1 MEVRSV
7 EAVVRALNDAKVRY
21 LIVGGVA
28 VNAHGYERMTIDLD
42 LVIQL
47 NRPNIEAAWGALVS
61 IGYIVKIPVSAAEF
75 SNVTLREAWQREK
88 GMLVL
93 QFWSDIHRRTP
104 IDIFVR
110 EPFDFEKEY
119 SDALSYELP
128 SGQSTKVVARQTL
141 LKMKREAGRGQDLI
155 DVEKLEKL
163 YE

>member
-7 EAVVRALNDAKVRY
+7 EAVVRALNEAGVRY

-47 NRPNIEAAWGALVS
+47 NRPNIEAAWGALVG

-119 SDALSYELP
+119 SDALSYPLP
-128 SGQSTKVVARQTL
+128 SGESTKVVARQTL

>member
-7 EAVVRALNDAKVRY
+7 EAVVRALNEAKVRY

-47 NRPNIEAAWGALVS
+47 NRPNIEAAWGALVN

-119 SDALSYELP
+119 SHALSYELP
-128 SGQSTKVVARQTL
+128 SGQTTKVVARQTL

>member
-1 MEVRSV
+1 LEIRIWEFQIRNPNFEKTFPCFSPNCGQIKGMEVRSV
-7 EAVVRALNDAKVRY
+7 EAVIRALNEAKVRY
-21 LIVGGVA
+21 LIVGGVS

-47 NRPNIEAAWGALVS
+47 NRPNIEAAWGALVN
-61 IGYIVKIPVSAAEF
+61 IGYIVKIPISAAEF

-110 EPFDFEKEY
+110 
-119 SDALSYELP
+119 
-128 SGQSTKVVARQTL
+128 
-141 LKMKREAGRGQDLI
+141 
-155 DVEKLEKL
+155 
-163 YE
+163 